1 MVALPFSR
9 LHSKV
14 PKPLEIQHVANPQTI
29 GQHLRK
35 KRAQLRIMQKE
46 VAFQI
51 GVSEDCITNWENER
65 SFPQIQFYPKIVHF
79 LRYLPFEIGS
89 ETLGGKIK
97 TYRNLN
103 GLSHKQM
110 GKILSVNASTIGA
123 WESGKSKP
131 RPEIRKKLKA
141 LFT

>member
-9 LHSKV
+9 LTTNV
-14 PKPLEIQHVANPQTI
+14 AKPLEIQHVDNPQTL
-29 GQHLRK
+29 GQHIRK

-46 VAFQI
+46 VALRI
-51 GVSEDCITNWENER
+51 DVSEDCITNWENER
-65 SFPQIQFYPKIVHF
+65 SIPQIQFYPRIVQF
-79 LRYLPFEIGS
+79 LGYNPFEYGS
-89 ETLGGKIK
+89 ETLGQKIK

-110 GKILSVNASTIGA
+110 GKLLSVNASTIGA

-131 RPEIRKKLKA
+131 KNAAHKKLKA
-141 LFT
+141 LL